1 MAPDRDQLR
10 AMSQKDKET
19 FKEYAQRWRELA
31 AQITPPL
38 EEKEMTKIFLKTLS
52 SFYYERVVASAPSD
66 FTEMVNMG
74 MRLEEGVREGRLSKD
89 EGSSKRYGAFKKK
102 DGEAHAVKSHA
113 KPRRPSAKRKPV
125 RHASDQHQVAHI
137 APVFR
142 DNSQQYQQP
151 NQHNQQQP
159 QYQQQSRP
167 QQQAYQPH
175 GTMGVQARS
184 TLCYHSGAPGHNIEN
199 YYPLKTKVQDL
210 MRCDILSFE
219 DSGPNVTK
227 NPLPEHGKSVN
238 MVQGCPGKYKVKYVS
253 HIRQSLVELHR
264 LLCQYSYMEHDHDK
278 CRICSVNI
286 LGCRQVRRELQ
297 ELLDEG
303 TIEILQN
310 RNVDEDVPEV
320 NVISPVFELPEP
332 VVIRYDGSKPKVSPS
347 LVIKPAGPVPY
358 SSDKAIPFRYN
369 PVAVEDGKEV
379 SLPSTSVVN
388 IADVSGLTR
397 SGRVFSAPPKPHVVS
412 DSAEHPVGTAVNVP
426 NPAPVAKPSSVQ
438 KTPASSVGPSG
449 VVNEECDEML
459 RLIKKS
465 EYNIVD
471 QLLQTPSKISVLSL
485 MLNSEPHRE
494 ALQKVL
500 DVAYVDHDV
509 TIEQFD
515 NIIANIT
522 VCNTLSFSDADLP
535 EEERDHNMAL
545 HISMN
550 WPPMRQS
557 GVVVK
562 AFDGPRKT
570 VIREVDLPIKI
581 GPSDFQV
588 TFQVMDIHPSYSCL
602 LGRPWIHEA
611 GALTSTLHQK
621 LKFVKNKKLVVVG
634 GQKALL
640 VSHLSSFSYIVA
652 EDEVGTP
659 FQALFI
665 AEPIEKKSPSFASYR
680 DAKLAT
686 ECGTIAGLGK
696 VIELEDNKSR
706 AGIGYSSGA
715 FNEKGLFKSG
725 GFIHADQP
733 EEAAAIL
740 EEDAEDLS
748 NFVIPGGVCHNWV
761 AVDVPT
767 VIHKLILKLIEH
779 NDPTPSPNFEFPVFE
794 AEEDDVEG
802 IPDEITRL
810 LKHEK
815 KIIQP
820 HLEDLET
827 VNLGSEDCVRM
838 VKIGALLEESV
849 KKGLISLLQEYSDI
863 FAWLYEDMP
872 GVDTD
877 IVQHFLP
884 LKPECMPVKQKLRR
898 THPDMAMKIKEEV

>member
-1 MAPDRDQLR
+1 M
-10 AMSQKDKET
+10 
-19 FKEYAQRWRELA
+19 
-31 AQITPPL
+31 
-38 EEKEMTKIFLKTLS
+38 
-52 SFYYERVVASAPSD
+52 
-66 FTEMVNMG
+66 
-74 MRLEEGVREGRLSKD
+74 
-89 EGSSKRYGAFKKK
+89 
-102 DGEAHAVKSHA
+102 
-113 KPRRPSAKRKPV
+113 
-125 RHASDQHQVAHI
+125 
-137 APVFR
+137 
-142 DNSQQYQQP
+142 
-151 NQHNQQQP
+151 
-159 QYQQQSRP
+159 
-167 QQQAYQPH
+167 
-175 GTMGVQARS
+175 
-184 TLCYHSGAPGHNIEN
+184 EN
-199 YYPLKTKVQDL
+199 
-210 MRCDILSFE
+210 
-219 DSGPNVTK
+219 
-227 NPLPEHGKSVN
+227 
-238 MVQGCPGKYKVKYVS
+238 
-253 HIRQSLVELHR
+253 
-264 LLCQYSYMEHDHDK
+264 DHDR
-278 CRICSVNI
+278 CRICSVNR

-310 RNVDEDVPEV
+310 RNVDEDEPEV
-320 NVISPVFELPEP
+320 NVISPVFKLPEL

-347 LVIKPAGPVPY
+347 LIIKPAGPVPY

-369 PVAVEDGKEV
+369 PVAVEDGKEAP
-379 SLPSTSVVN
+379 LPSTSVVN
-388 IADVSGLTR
+388 IADISGLTR
-397 SGRVFSAPPKPHVVS
+397 SGRVFLAPKPHVVS
-412 DSAEHPVGTAVNVP
+412 DSAERPVGTVVNVQ

-449 VVNEECDEML
+449 IVNEECDEML

-465 EYNIVD
+465 EYNVVD

-485 MLNSEPHRE
+485 LLNSEPHRE

-500 DVAYVDHDV
+500 DLAYVDHDV

-515 NIIANIT
+515 SIVANIT
-522 VCNTLSFSDADLP
+522 ACNTLSFCDADLP
-535 EEERDHNMAL
+535 EEGRDHNMAL

-550 WPPMRQS
+550 CKTDAMSNGPPMRQS

-562 AFDGPRKT
+562 AFDGSRKT
-570 VIREVDLPIKI
+570 VIGEVDLPIKI

-611 GALTSTLHQK
+611 GAVTSTLHQK

-634 GQKALL
+634 GEKALL
-640 VSHLSSFSYIVA
+640 VSHLSSFSYIDA

-659 FQALFI
+659 FQALSI
-665 AEPIEKKSPSFASYR
+665 VEPIEKKSPSFASYR
-680 DAKLAT
+680 DAKLAI
-686 ECGTIAGLGK
+686 ECGAVAGLGK
-696 VIELEDNKSR
+696 MIELEDNKSR

-715 FNEKGLFKSG
+715 FNEQGLFKSG
-725 GFIHADQP
+725 GFIHADQA

-748 NFVIPGGVCHNWV
+748 NFIIPGGVCHNWV

-767 VIHKLILKLIEH
+767 VIHKSALILKPIEH

-794 AEEDDVEG
+794 AEEDDVEE

-810 LKHEK
+810 LEHEK

-849 KKGLISLLQEYSDI
+849 KKGLISLLREYSDI
-863 FAWLYEDMP
+863 FAWSYEDMP
-872 GVDTD
+872 GLDTD

-884 LKPECMPVKQKLRR
+884 LKPECVPVK
-898 THPDMAMKIKEEV
+898 